1 MGSHIGKVLLLVVIT
16 TFSSFATDASDGPDA
31 VVERFQD
38 RLLTVMKTAKRSS
51 VQTRYDALRPAVQDA
66 FHLPVMIRIAM
77 GAHWDKADD
86 AQREALADAFQ
97 HMNIA
102 TLASLITGYGNET
115 FERLGQTPG
124 PQNTRL
130 VNTQLVSPDGSKIRL
145 AYVARQFGTDW
156 KLVDV
161 IVDNG
166 ISELSVRRSE
176 YQRALS
182 SGGVDGLIAVLNAK
196 ASTLLMPTAKP
207 GS

>member
-38 RLLTVMKTAKRSS
+38 RLLAVMKAAKQSS

-97 HMNIA
+97 RMNIA

-145 AYVARQFGTDW
+145 AYVARQFGADW

>member
-1 MGSHIGKVLLLVVIT
+1 MGSHIGKVLLVVVIT
-16 TFSSFATDASDGPDA
+16 IFSSVSADASGGPEA

-38 RLLTVMKTAKRSS
+38 RLLAVMKTAKQSS

-102 TLASLITGYGNET
+102 TLASLVTGYGNET

-145 AYVARQFGTDW
+145 AYVARQFGADW